1 MIQVGEGSSN
11 YCCFHRL
18 FSANLPNMNPKPLM
32 GDTHICSDW
41 GGGTH
46 IPTLSC
52 PFWKQ
57 HSTQI
62 PVEYQYN
69 VTFTF
74 TYYISVLCWFLNTLS
89 PKHIFSSPFGL
100 RAIRDPVLTPTERPG
115 CASTDLSWIK
125 QVDAGNFSYK
135 CLIVHYYGFLKG
147 LEWVWFSL
155 LLLSFF
161 FFLF

>member
-41 GGGTH
+41 GRGTH

-100 RAIRDPVLTPTERPG
+100 RAIRDPGWHRLRGQDVPAQTYHGLSKLTQEISPINVLL
-115 CASTDLSWIK
+115 CIIMASLKDWS
-125 QVDAGNFSYK
+125 
-135 CLIVHYYGFLKG
+135 GFG
-147 LEWVWFSL
+147 SL
-155 LLLSFF
+155 RCCFF
-161 FFLF
+161 FFFNF